1 MSRKFIGHQSFKGR
15 GTLSNPAGR
24 FEKDNREV
32 VDDGWYREEE
42 ANGIV
47 QTVEPDRARSVITTN
62 DSPDVGFDYSINP
75 YRGCEHGCVY
85 CLDGNTQI
93 LMADG
98 YTKALGDIRV
108 GDEIFGTK
116 RLGAYRRYLKT
127 RVLAHWSTRKPAYRI
142 TLGDGTELT
151 ASGDHRFLSDR
162 GWKFV
167 TGAEQGR
174 DRRPFL
180 TSNNKLMGFGA
191 ISSVTPQCQSGEYR
205 RGYLCGVIR
214 GDANLG
220 VYRYQ
225 RAGRA
230 HGDVY
235 RFRLAMIDAEALDR
249 TSLYLNEFGIS
260 TARFLFQPQTH
271 NRQHCEAIRTSTRAS
286 VEAIEHLI
294 QWPERAE
301 ADWMRGF
308 IAGIFDAEGSYSVD
322 GILRIANGDAAM
334 IDATR
339 SSLKYMGF
347 DSVVETSVGGRP
359 RPMHYVR
366 VRGGLREHL
375 RFFRS
380 CRPAIA
386 RKRDIAGAAIKLRGD
401 LDVISIERL
410 ENDRDLFD
418 ITTGTGD
425 FIANG
430 VISHNCFARPS
441 HAYLGLSPGLD
452 FETKLFYKENAAQ
465 ILEEQLAKPKYIPKP
480 IALGINTDGYQPVER
495 KMEVTRSIL
504 AVLAR
509 CKHPVSIITKSA
521 LIVRDLD
528 LLAPMA
534 RDNLVSVSFSV
545 TSLSAEIKRTL
556 EPRTASPQARLR
568 AMKELSD
575 AGVPV
580 GVMVAPVIPAI
591 TDHEMEVILDAAAQ
605 AGATTAGY
613 VLLRLPWEV
622 KDLFREWLAE
632 HYPDRAKHV
641 MSLINEARGGRDND
655 PNFGSR
661 MRGTGAYAEIL
672 RTRFQVATRKLGLNS
687 ARSRLEL
694 DTTLFCSPGKS
705 GPQMTLGFD

>member
-1 MSRKFIGHQSFKGR
+1 MARKFIGHQSFKGR

-24 FEKDNREV
+24 FEKDNREE

-42 ANGIV
+42 TQGIV
-47 QTVEPDRARSVITTN
+47 QTVQPDRARSVITTN

-85 CLDGNTQI
+85 CASGDTPVLMGDGTTRI
-93 LMADG
+93 LAD
-98 YTKALGDIRV
+98 LRP
-108 GDEIFGTK
+108 GDEIYGT
-116 RLGAYRRYLKT
+116 RRIGHYRRYVKT
-127 RVLAHWSTRKPAYRI
+127 YVHAHWETEKLAYRI
-142 TLGDGTELT
+142 TLEDGTELV
-151 ASGDHRFLSDR
+151 ASGDHRFLTLR

-167 TGAEQGR
+167 TGAQHGR
-174 DRRPFL
+174 GCRPHL
-180 TSNNKLMGFGA
+180 TINDKMLGFGGWPVESA
-191 ISSVTPQCQSGEYR
+191 KRPAYE
-205 RGYLCGVIR
+205 RGYLCGMIR
-214 GDANLG
+214 GDGHVGTRSYTKPSGQVWVSN
-220 VYRYQ
+220 Q
-225 RAGRA
+225 
-230 HGDVY
+230 
-235 RFRLAMIDAEALDR
+235 FRLALIDAVAVDR
-249 TSLYLNEFGIS
+249 TAMYLQREGVQTTPFMFKNISGIVPHMS
-260 TARFLFQPQTH
+260 
-271 NRQHCEAIRTSTRAS
+271 AIRTQSRHQVDRVRQLIAWPSTAC
-286 VEAIEHLI
+286 L
-294 QWPERAE
+294 
-301 ADWMRGF
+301 DWSKGF
-308 IAGIFDAEGSYSVD
+308 LAGIFDAEGSYSD
-322 GILRIANGDAAM
+322 GILRISNTDEAI
-334 IDATR
+334 IDVTTR
-339 SSLKYMGF
+339 SFRRLGF
-347 DSVVETSVGGRP
+347 DIVHERVVNYRVKPITVI
-359 RPMHYVR
+359 R
-366 VRGGLREHL
+366 VRGGLKEHV
-375 RFFRS
+375 RFFNS
-380 CRPAIA
+380 VDPAIL
-386 RKRDIAGAAIKLRGD
+386 RKRNIEGQAIKSDARLQV
-401 LDVISIERL
+401 LSIEPIAKKA
-410 ENDRDLFD
+410 LFD
-418 ITTGTGD
+418 ITTGTED

-528 LLAPMA
+528 LLASMA

-641 MSLINEARGGRDND
+641 MSLINQARGGRDND